1 MYKSDPDHTYPIMI
15 FPEGTTS
22 NSFSLMR
29 FSNGAFE
36 NLAPITLFSLRYE
49 CKIEFIQVKILIWE
63 WIKYQMHNTF
73 F

>member
-1 MYKSDPDHTYPIMI
+1 VEMYKSDPDHTYPIMI

-49 CKIEFIQVKILIWE
+49 CKIEFI
-63 WIKYQMHNTF
+63 
-73 F
+73 